1 MGRSEG
7 AWVCLGPTPGACPSY
22 TSCFQVLPPREHQE
36 DPTGLVPGS
45 GGAWVRPG
53 GLHGPRLDAAPP
65 PQDEKEQLN
74 EYKGHLSGLAKRAK
88 AIVQLKP
95 RHPAHPMRGRLPLLA
110 VCDYKQVEVSAGRGS
125 TGGRGQ
131 AGQGVAMSS
140 PTLPVPGDCAQ
151 G

>member
-1 MGRSEG
+1 M
-7 AWVCLGPTPGACPSY
+7 
-22 TSCFQVLPPREHQE
+22 
-36 DPTGLVPGS
+36 
-45 GGAWVRPG
+45 
-53 GLHGPRLDAAPP
+53 GLHGRCLDAAPP

-95 RHPAHPMRGRLPLLA
+95 RHPAHPMRSRLPLLA
-110 VCDYKQVEVSAGRGS
+110 VCDYKQVEVRAGPGS

-131 AGQGVAMSS
+131 AGHSVAMSS
-140 PTLPVPGDCAQ
+140 PTLPVPGNRAQ